1 MGASNRS
8 GPDSKGGVELSR
20 LVGAF
25 SRTSTGLDSRGGKF
39 LKTEKQKS
47 QFGYEYP
54 YTPSLTGQQHFFP
67 SMLDIQLFLN
77 IFPKHGEGGNT
88 K

>member
-8 GPDSKGGVELSR
+8 GPDSKGGVELGRS
-20 LVGAF
+20 VGTF